1 MLIGIPMVDVVD
13 GVDGRGIAL
22 QGLDC
27 GVLID
32 LNERALAA
40 AIWLVLHLYVDSRP
54 IFIKIIILYNSE
66 NVYTIHIM

>member
-32 LNERALAA
+32 LNERVLAA
-40 AIWLVLHLYVDSRP
+40 A
-54 IFIKIIILYNSE
+54 
-66 NVYTIHIM
+66 T